1 MDQLGQL
8 GPSEG
13 ETSSEGQLFSLADSG
28 TRRLSKYRTLGGK
41 KLHKR
46 SSMSC
51 EAFSVKAG
59 CIGAHLYAWPSLTGA
74 E

>member
-28 TRRLSKYRTLGGK
+28 TRRLKVSHSWWK
-41 KLHKR
+41 KVAQKKFHVL
-46 SSMSC
+46 
-51 EAFSVKAG
+51 
-59 CIGAHLYAWPSLTGA
+59 
-74 E
+74 